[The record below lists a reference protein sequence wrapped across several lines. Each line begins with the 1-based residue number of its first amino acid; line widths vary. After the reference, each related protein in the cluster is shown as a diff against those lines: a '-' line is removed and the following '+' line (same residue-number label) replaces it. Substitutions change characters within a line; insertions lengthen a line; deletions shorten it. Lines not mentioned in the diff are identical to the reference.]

1 MQSVTSRKQQT
12 KLQINFQCIFSQI
25 MDMQVLSTLILSVHH
40 STSQINWHKPKAKT
54 LILVGFFLLP
64 SLAVSLKNSTTLG
77 TWLHAL
83 RPHFQ
88 VPLIGPIYSCSE
100 QDSTNFIRGWRRD
113 SQWAYHIQSEGFT
126 ILELPCCSFR
136 SCHIRLTDGRCSN
149 FILHDLIYLW
159 DQLCTYFV
167 LTLLFC
173 ILNTVYN
180 SCT

>member
-1 MQSVTSRKQQT
+1 MHLFTNNGHASIVYTYFECASQYFTDKLTQTQSQDTY
-12 KLQINFQCIFSQI
+12 LG
-25 MDMQVLSTLILSVHH
+25 
-40 STSQINWHKPKAKT
+40 
-54 LILVGFFLLP
+54 GFLLLP

-100 QDSTNFIRGWRRD
+100 QDSTNFIRDWRRD

-136 SCHIRLTDGRCSN
+136 SCHTRLTDGRCSN

-159 DQLCTYFV
+159 DQLWTYFV

-173 ILNTVYN
+173 VLNTVYN